1 MTTAVIVQARYSSTR
16 LPGKVL
22 LELCGKT
29 VLAHVL
35 ERCQAITYSDVVVCA
50 VAEGAIHDIVA
61 EEALRTGSVVIRGK
75 ADDVLDRYLQA
86 ARAVNAD
93 VVMRVTSDCPLIDPE
108 ICARVLEPVLANEA
122 DFATNNMP
130 ATWPHGLDC
139 EAFTRALLERAAH
152 EAHSDFE
159 REHVTPF
166 MRTAANVRRVNIT
179 CSRDIDADP
188 SQRWTLD
195 TPQDFDFMQAVFAS
209 LPAGQAGWT
218 HTATKS
224 VLDAHCEILALNS
237 NQDNIVDTRMQAKI
251 EHKDTLHS
259 SKAYTKE
266 R

>member
-22 LELCGKT
+22 YELCGKT

-35 ERCQAITYSDVVVCA
+35 ERCQAITNSDMVVCA
-50 VAEGAIHDIVA
+50 VAEGDVHDIVA
-61 EEALRTGSVVIRGK
+61 EEALRTGSVVIRGNV
-75 ADDVLDRYLQA
+75 DDVLDRYLQA

-108 ICARVLEPVLANEA
+108 ICVSVLQPVLANKA

-139 EAFTRALLERAAH
+139 EAFTRALLERTAH
-152 EAHSDFE
+152 EARSCFE
-159 REHVTPF
+159 REHVTPY
-166 MRTAANVRRVNIT
+166 MRTAANIRRVNIS
-179 CSRDIDADP
+179 CSQDVVADP

-195 TPQDFDFMQAVFAS
+195 TPQDFEFMQAVFAA

-218 HTATKS
+218 HAATKS
-224 VLDAHCEILALNS
+224 VLDAHREMLTLNS
-237 NQDNIVDTRMQAKI
+237 NQDNIIDTRMQAK
-251 EHKDTLHS
+251 HDCKDVSHLGKT
-259 SKAYTKE
+259 
-266 R
+266 